1 MFPVLNTER
10 LCFREIRESDAQA
23 VFQCLSKDEVT
34 RFYGQDSLE
43 NVEQAKDI
51 IASFAKNHLEK
62 RAIRWG
68 IERKDTQ
75 ELIGTIGFHAHSP
88 KYRRAEIGY
97 EIHPAHW
104 RKGFASE
111 ALKEIIDYGFNDL
124 DLTRIGAVVFLENK
138 PSSELLLKL
147 GFIQEGILRSYIY
160 QNGIPHDTYVY
171 SLLKPL

>member
-10 LCFREIRESDAQA
+10 LRLREIRESDAEA
-23 VFQCLSKDEVT
+23 LYQCLSKDEVT

-43 NVEQAKDI
+43 TVGQAQDI
-51 IASFAKNHLEK
+51 VATFAKNYLEK

-68 IERKDTQ
+68 IERMDTQ

-111 ALKEIIDYGFNDL
+111 AVKEIIAYGFNNL
-124 DLTRIGAVVFLENK
+124 DLTRIGAVVFLENQ
-138 PSSELLLKL
+138 PSSDLLVKL

-160 QNGIPHDTYVY
+160 QNGVPHDTYVY
-171 SLLKPL
+171 SLLK

>member
-10 LCFREIRESDAQA
+10 LRLREILESDAEA
-23 VFQCLSKDEVT
+23 LFQCLSKDEVT

-51 IASFAKNHLEK
+51 VAAFAKNYHEK
-62 RAIRWG
+62 RAVRWG

-97 EIHPAHW
+97 ELHPAHW

-111 ALKEIIDYGFNDL
+111 ALKEAIAYGFNDL
-124 DLTRIGAVVFLENK
+124 DLTRIGAVVFLENQ

-147 GFIQEGILRSYIY
+147 GFIQEGVLRSYIY

-171 SLLKPL
+171 SLLR

>member
-1 MFPVLNTER
+1 MFTVLNTER
-10 LCFREIRESDAQA
+10 LRLREIHESDAEA
-23 VFQCLSKDEVT
+23 LFQCLSKDEVT

-51 IASFAKNHLEK
+51 VASFAKNYLEK

-68 IERKDTQ
+68 MERKDTHD
-75 ELIGTIGFHAHSP
+75 LIGTIGFHAHSP

-111 ALKEIIDYGFNDL
+111 ALKEIIAYGFNEL
-124 DLTRIGAVVFLENK
+124 DLTRIGAVVFPENQ
-138 PSSELLLKL
+138 PSIDLLVKH

-160 QNGIPHDTYVY
+160 QNGIPHDTYMY
-171 SLLKPL
+171 SLLK

>member
-10 LCFREIRESDAQA
+10 LRLREIRESDAKA
-23 VFQCLSKDEVT
+23 LYQCLSKDEVT

-43 NVEQAKDI
+43 TVGQAQDI
-51 IASFAKNHLEK
+51 VATFAKNYLEK

-68 IERKDTQ
+68 IERMDTQ

-111 ALKEIIDYGFNDL
+111 AVKEIIAYGFNNL
-124 DLTRIGAVVFLENK
+124 DLTRIGAVVFLENQ
-138 PSSELLLKL
+138 PSSDLLVKL

-160 QNGIPHDTYVY
+160 QNGVPHDTYVY
-171 SLLKPL
+171 SLLK

>member
-10 LCFREIRESDAQA
+10 LRFREIHEGDAEA

-51 IASFAKNHLEK
+51 IASFAKNYREK

-68 IERKDTQ
+68 IERKDTK
-75 ELIGTIGFHAHSP
+75 ELIGTIGFHAYSP

-104 RKGFASE
+104 RKGFATE
-111 ALKEIIDYGFNDL
+111 ALKEMIAYGFNGL
-124 DLTRIGAVVFLENK
+124 DLTRIGAVVFLENQ

-171 SLLKPL
+171 SLLK

>member
-10 LCFREIRESDAQA
+10 LRLREIRESDAEA
-23 VFQCLSKDEVT
+23 LFQCLSKDEVT
-34 RFYGQDSLE
+34 CFYGQDSLE
-43 NVEQAKDI
+43 TVGQAQDI
-51 IASFAKNHLEK
+51 VATFAKNYLEK

-68 IERKDTQ
+68 IERIDTQ

-88 KYRRAEIGY
+88 KYRRVEIGY

-111 ALKEIIDYGFNDL
+111 ALKEIIAYGFNNL
-124 DLTRIGAVVFLENK
+124 DLTRIGAVVFLENQ
-138 PSSELLLKL
+138 PSSDLLVKL

-160 QNGIPHDTYVY
+160 QNGVPHDTYVY
-171 SLLKPL
+171 SLLK